1 MSNLLKSLNEST
13 DSNAKIESDIQLNKQ
28 KFDDLTNQL
37 GLVELK
43 NSLDSLQIHLSD
55 KEKEIQDL
63 NAQIDSFKQIDLNT
77 LLELNEELKS
87 KNLILTNHIESAE
100 ESIAQLNDKIN
111 QLNSQT
117 KASDSITSNYFL

>member
-1 MSNLLKSLNEST
+1 M
-13 DSNAKIESDIQLNKQ
+13 
-28 KFDDLTNQL
+28 
-37 GLVELK
+37 
-43 NSLDSLQIHLSD
+43 
-55 KEKEIQDL
+55 